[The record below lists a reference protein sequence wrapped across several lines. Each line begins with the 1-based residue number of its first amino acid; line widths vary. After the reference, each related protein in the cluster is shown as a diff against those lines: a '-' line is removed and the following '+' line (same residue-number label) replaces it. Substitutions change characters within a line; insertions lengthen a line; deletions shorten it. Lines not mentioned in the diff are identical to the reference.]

1 MPIPRRPLWSLPL
14 LLAACAT
21 TGDPYADSVR
31 QQETAGALLGGI
43 LGGVIGHQFGDG
55 RGQTAMTV
63 LGATTGAMIGGRLAR
78 DRATSDYER
87 RAAYQ
92 ALESAPSGHAVPWR
106 DPDSAAYGSYT
117 PVRTWRA
124 QDGRYCREYQQV
136 IVIGGREER
145 AYGTACRQPD
155 GSWRIVN

>member
-21 TGDPYADSVR
+21 TGDPHADSVR

-63 LGATTGAMIGGRLAR
+63 LGATAGAMVGGRLAR
-78 DRATSDYER
+78 DRAISDDER

-92 ALESAPSGHAVPWR
+92 ALESAASGKRCRGAIRVRRPTEAIPR
-106 DPDSAAYGSYT
+106 YAPGAPRTGATAAST
-117 PVRTWRA
+117 SR
-124 QDGRYCREYQQV
+124 
-136 IVIGGREER
+136 
-145 AYGTACRQPD
+145 
-155 GSWRIVN
+155 SS